1 MSTSPLDSPAGLSCM
16 NRWARIPTSPIV
28 IDVPGAPF
36 ARNVP
41 STHSTS
47 SGLISIACAAMRV
60 ILSRIVRAAPRAAPD
75 SMIVR
80 RLPPGPADIAPVVE
94 SA

>member
-1 MSTSPLDSPAGLSCM
+1 MK
-16 NRWARIPTSPIV
+16 RWARIPTSPMD
-28 IDVPGAPF
+28 IDVPGAPL
-36 ARNVP
+36 ARKVP

-47 SGLISIACAAMRV
+47 SGAISIALAAMRI
-60 ILSRIVRAAPRAAPD
+60 ILSRIKRDAPRVAPD

-80 RLPPGPADIAPVVE
+80 RLPPGPADNAPVVE